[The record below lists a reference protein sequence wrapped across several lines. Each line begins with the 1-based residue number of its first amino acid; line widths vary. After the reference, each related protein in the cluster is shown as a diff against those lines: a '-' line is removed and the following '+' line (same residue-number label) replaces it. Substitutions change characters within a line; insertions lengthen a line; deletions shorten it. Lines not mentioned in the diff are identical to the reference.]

1 MFKEKLAL
9 LPSKPGCYI
18 HKDKNGN
25 VIYVGKAKNLKK
37 RVSSYLCLRYI

>member
-25 VIYVGKAKNLKK
+25 VIYFKL
-37 RVSSYLCLRYI
+37 SI